1 MMNRGVAIKYGD
13 VAPEAKENFVP
24 VASEKQFDT
33 LAQLQQYNLNFPN
46 YANPCDLYSVVLDG
60 TASAIPSNPE
70 TANMGLWS
78 EKTSNADGTFTEPIV
93 LTLESTGQYSSQGL
107 TFTFDTYNNIYATR
121 LNIQWIRSTTEG
133 ITTLGEMEFT
143 PDSAFYFCQNQ
154 VENYNKLVITFYSL
168 NMPYNRLKLRAIDYG
183 YGTFFYGGELRNT
196 QITQSVDPI
205 STEIKIN
212 TCDFVL
218 DSKSNIEYSFQAK
231 QPLSIY
237 FNDELKATTF
247 VKSSTRQAR
256 FLWNVKSEDYIG
268 LMQNIPFFGDVYVE
282 KDAYDLLEEIFL
294 TAKVPYSINPDLKG
308 VTVSGHIP
316 ITTCRDALMQVA
328 FAVQNAVNT
337 ANSETVTVYA
347 LDNEVKQTVPRKR
360 IMEGINFADETVVTG
375 VEIAVHTY
383 EPKEAVAENAVV
395 AYNAKDDGT
404 GENVL
409 VKFDEPLHSLYILN
423 EGEIVENK
431 SSANY
436 AIVNAVANNFR
447 LIGYTYDHTTKTR
460 RKQRDDVGASTIENV
475 ISITNATLVTAS
487 NIELVT
493 DKCFAWLTKTDKTN
507 LRIVEGKHVQEGQP
521 IKWGEKKWG
530 AFKWGEKHPDVVTYD
545 QTVNLGENINAETE
559 YMGVVGGRVIEQ
571 TYNLN
576 GNIIIKEAVLK

>member
-231 QPLSIY
+231 QTLSVY
-237 FNDELKATTF
+237 FNGELKATTF

-282 KDAYDLLEEIFL
+282 IDAYDLLEEIFL

-423 EGEIVENK
+423 EGEIV
-431 SSANY
+431 SSTANY